1 MPGFILNAIGSAAG
15 AAGDIYGEERRAETN
30 LNNQK
35 AAADYSSQLEMRRQ
49 EAIQRLKLENI
60 PLEAKARDEA
70 EAASQAASAERFNK
84 ARDGIIN
91 KRVDAALGPEFQ
103 GNASVMNDRQV
114 ADIERMSTERKA
126 KGEKIRESMRN
137 DPSVMREAGLESGQ
151 ISPKEA
157 ATMAGSA
164 DIAKLRMELQGEN
177 NETKRLLID
186 AQIRALEAKAAA
198 AGNKSD
204 GNINREERIRYT
216 TLFTDAGRRL
226 GEAQKA
232 LAKVMP
238 GRAGDAERA
247 QLTEA
252 INQYKSERDLYQGML
267 AGSQAPSGD
276 KPAATPAQSN
286 KPKAPPSITGVKGAP
301 SGSTMGS
308 FVSGKGWEVRDSKG
322 KVIGYAQE

>member
-70 EAASQAASAERFNK
+70 DAASQAASAERFNK

-126 KGEKIRESMRN
+126 KGDKLREGMRN
-137 DPSVMREAGLESGQ
+137 DASVMREAGLESGQ

-164 DIAKLRMELQGEN
+164 EIAQMRADVQNAKNDQLREMAQAKLDTALAIANLRAANSGGDRQGSKDAMLNLNTTVSTQQRIIKDGQEELKTTRKGTPEY
-177 NETKRLLID
+177 T
-186 AQIRALEAKAAA
+186 ALQ
-198 AGNKSD
+198 
-204 GNINREERIRYT
+204 ERIRSAQEIS
-216 TLFTDAGRRL
+216 DIASRAIKGKL
-226 GEAQKA
+226 GE
-232 LAKVMP
+232 P
-238 GRAGDAERA
+238 D
-247 QLTEA
+247 T
-252 INQYKSERDLYQGML
+252 
-267 AGSQAPSGD
+267 GD

-286 KPKAPPSITGVKGAP
+286 KPAISKLPPGAKQVGT
-301 SGSTMGS
+301 SGGRPVFETPD
-308 FVSGKGWEVRDSKG
+308 GKRY
-322 KVIGYAQE
+322 IQ